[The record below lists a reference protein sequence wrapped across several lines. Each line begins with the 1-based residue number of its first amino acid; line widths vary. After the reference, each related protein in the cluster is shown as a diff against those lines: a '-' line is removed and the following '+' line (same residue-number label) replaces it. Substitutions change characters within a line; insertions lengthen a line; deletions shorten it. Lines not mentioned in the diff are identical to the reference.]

1 MSSKSRG
8 QKDQADQATLSCAA
22 PRRRDAAGDPLPG
35 RATAGGWIKALT
47 LPIGVTL
54 GVTLPNVSHAQVTF
68 IGNFIRGVNL
78 ANYGY
83 STQAFIFTNGTTVT
97 NNATAI
103 YGPSGTQWT
112 ITNLG
117 LINSVAA
124 DGVQFLSGGVVTN
137 SGTASRI
144 FGNDNGV
151 NISGQPG
158 TVINQGSITGQMEVG
173 VNLGAGGQVTNS
185 GTQAN
190 ISGLTSGVDINGSG
204 TVVNSGTISAGSGA
218 GIELTG
224 GGSINNSGVVSGV
237 SAGVLVTGGDTQIT
251 NSGMISGATT
261 AIQFGSGND
270 VLQIDPGAS
279 FFGVVDGGGGNNT
292 LEFAAGTGTGT
303 FTGLGSNG
311 FVNFGAVSIDAG
323 ANWTLS
329 SSNTVGTGVSLT
341 NNGNLTST
349 GTLLNEGILTN
360 TGTLQDAG
368 TLTNAGTLVNT
379 TGTVTVT
386 GSLTNNGLV
395 AGAVTLSNAGSL
407 TNAAGATIS
416 SAADAVYGSVSGPVT
431 MTNDG
436 TITGSGNAGVALQ
449 AGGMVTNDGTA
460 SQITGGMDGVD
471 VFTQVGI
478 VVNQG
483 AIKGVAGLGIYLG
496 AGGTLTNSGTSATV
510 SGSTDGVVVIGGGDV
525 FNDGTI
531 KGGAAAG
538 YGVAFSTG
546 GGSFTNTNSSASVSG
561 AHGVAFEGVGAVN
574 NAGTITGTAAYGV
587 ALGSGS
593 VVNSGTASAISGV
606 RGGIVVQAGLGTIT
620 NGGTISATSGAGISL
635 AAGGSINNSGLISGT
650 SYGVI
655 ATGGNT
661 QITNTGTIKATG
673 ANGIGVLFEADAS
686 GTIDNVGTIDGA
698 GGTAVKFS
706 GGTNELIIESGGVL
720 SGIADGADG
729 NNTLLI
735 EGTGQLS
742 DAQIIGF
749 QNTEFSGTSTLD
761 TTTAVVNPTIAS
773 GASVVNQGTMSGALN
788 VGGAGVLD
796 NPGTITTAA
805 ASTNSGTLTSEGTFI
820 NSSVLTNNGSFSNSG
835 GLTNSGTL
843 TNNGSLTNIGVL
855 TNNGSFA
862 NAGALTNNGTI
873 NGAGSLSNSASV
885 VNNGRITGDTN
896 GITGS
901 GSITNT
907 GTIIGTAGTGVQMTG
922 PGVLTNAANALIQ
935 GGQYGIQV
943 GTGGTV
949 NNAGTILDDAIAGAA
964 LGSGAVV
971 NNSGTIGGVTG
982 AVFTGTGA
990 TLASSGTISGSGGVA
1005 VQFDAGAN
1013 SLTLDTGSVL
1023 NGDID
1028 GGGGAGQITLTGSGT
1043 LTNAVSHFGAG
1054 SGLEIASGANWI
1066 ASGNWAIATVT
1077 NAGLFHAGTL
1087 TTPLQLTGNFTQ
1099 LPGATLQVAL
1109 GGNGNASKFA
1119 IDGSAALA
1127 GTLALVPTGSFTVAG
1142 TRYTILTASS
1152 GVSGV
1157 FGQVTFSNALLAPNL
1172 TYDTNDVVVTFGQL
1186 PVSTAT
1192 SVPLG
1197 GGTPNQRATAFA
1209 LDKAVAV
1216 NPAAFAA
1223 TLTGLDQMSAAQ
1235 VRASLDRLSGE
1246 NFASL
1251 PTIALMAGEQFVSQ
1265 FQQQAILARLGDSA
1279 TAAGRDAAAAG
1290 GRQQLASLNGAPV
1303 ANPWANLSLPWG
1315 IWAAGY
1321 GQMGHLDGDG
1331 NTHGLSE
1338 SVTGAAVGADYKVNP
1353 ALRVGLAVGYGS
1365 AAYSLDN
1372 GGGAGD
1378 VNYTQVG
1385 VYSDYTKG
1393 PVYLDGMLG
1402 VAVGDGSTSRDASLR
1417 GAPAEAHADVSST
1430 EVLGGIETGYRLP
1443 LNRTLTLTPFAGL
1456 SFGTVWQNAFTESG
1470 AGALD
1475 LSTQNQSKSSVKST
1489 LGARLAADVPVSRW
1503 LVASSLQVGWS
1514 HEFAPT
1520 DRNSIA
1526 YFAGLPSTA
1535 FTVAGARVPGNSAMV
1550 AVGLST
1556 RVSAGGSLNLHY
1568 DGYFSGTGSSNAVT
1582 GSFRYVW

>member
-1 MSSKSRG
+1 
-8 QKDQADQATLSCAA
+8 
-22 PRRRDAAGDPLPG
+22 
-35 RATAGGWIKALT
+35 
-47 LPIGVTL
+47 
-54 GVTLPNVSHAQVTF
+54 
-68 IGNFIRGVNL
+68 
-78 ANYGY
+78 
-83 STQAFIFTNGTTVT
+83 
-97 NNATAI
+97 
-103 YGPSGTQWT
+103 
-112 ITNLG
+112 
-117 LINSVAA
+117 
-124 DGVQFLSGGVVTN
+124 
-137 SGTASRI
+137 
-144 FGNDNGV
+144 
-151 NISGQPG
+151 
-158 TVINQGSITGQMEVG
+158 
-173 VNLGAGGQVTNS
+173 
-185 GTQAN
+185 
-190 ISGLTSGVDINGSG
+190 
-204 TVVNSGTISAGSGA
+204 
-218 GIELTG
+218 
-224 GGSINNSGVVSGV
+224 
-237 SAGVLVTGGDTQIT
+237 
-251 NSGMISGATT
+251 
-261 AIQFGSGND
+261 
-270 VLQIDPGAS
+270 
-279 FFGVVDGGGGNNT
+279 
-292 LEFAAGTGTGT
+292 
-303 FTGLGSNG
+303 
-311 FVNFGAVSIDAG
+311 
-323 ANWTLS
+323 
-329 SSNTVGTGVSLT
+329 
-341 NNGNLTST
+341 
-349 GTLLNEGILTN
+349 
-360 TGTLQDAG
+360 
-368 TLTNAGTLVNT
+368 
-379 TGTVTVT
+379 
-386 GSLTNNGLV
+386 
-395 AGAVTLSNAGSL
+395 
-407 TNAAGATIS
+407 
-416 SAADAVYGSVSGPVT
+416 
-431 MTNDG
+431 
-436 TITGSGNAGVALQ
+436 
-449 AGGMVTNDGTA
+449 
-460 SQITGGMDGVD
+460 
-471 VFTQVGI
+471 
-478 VVNQG
+478 
-483 AIKGVAGLGIYLG
+483 
-496 AGGTLTNSGTSATV
+496 
-510 SGSTDGVVVIGGGDV
+510 
-525 FNDGTI
+525 
-531 KGGAAAG
+531 
-538 YGVAFSTG
+538 
-546 GGSFTNTNSSASVSG
+546 
-561 AHGVAFEGVGAVN
+561 
-574 NAGTITGTAAYGV
+574 
-587 ALGSGS
+587 
-593 VVNSGTASAISGV
+593 
-606 RGGIVVQAGLGTIT
+606 
-620 NGGTISATSGAGISL
+620 
-635 AAGGSINNSGLISGT
+635 
-650 SYGVI
+650 
-655 ATGGNT
+655 
-661 QITNTGTIKATG
+661 
-673 ANGIGVLFEADAS
+673 
-686 GTIDNVGTIDGA
+686 
-698 GGTAVKFS
+698 
-706 GGTNELIIESGGVL
+706 VL
-720 SGIADGADG
+720 SGIADGTNG

-735 EGTGQLS
+735 EGTGHLS
-742 DAQIIGF
+742 DAQIVGF

-761 TTTAVVNPTIAS
+761 TTTSVVNPTIAS

-788 VGGAGVLD
+788 VVGGGVLD

-805 ASTNSGTLTSEGTFI
+805 ASINSGTLTSEGTFI
-820 NSSVLTNNGSFSNSG
+820 NSSVLINNGSFSNSG

-873 NGAGSLSNSASV
+873 NGAGSLGNSASV

-922 PGVLTNAANALIQ
+922 PGVLTNAAHALIQ

-943 GTGGTV
+943 GTGSTV

-990 TLASSGTISGSGGVA
+990 TLANSGTISGSGGIA

-1013 SLTLDTGSVL
+1013 SLTLGTGSVL

-1043 LTNAVSHFGAG
+1043 LTNAVTHFGAG
-1054 SGLEIASGANWI
+1054 SGLGIASGASWI

-1077 NAGLFHAGTL
+1077 NAGLFQAGTL

-1099 LPGATLQVAL
+1099 LSGATLQVAL
-1109 GGNGNASKFA
+1109 GGNGNASTFA

-1157 FGQVTFSNALLAPNL
+1157 FGQVTFGNALLAPDL
-1172 TYDTNDVVVTFGQL
+1172 TYDPNDVVVTFGQL

-1192 SVPLG
+1192 STPLG
-1197 GGTPNQRATAFA
+1197 GGTPNQSATAFA
-1209 LDKAVAV
+1209 LDKAVAA

-1279 TAAGRDAAAAG
+1279 SAAGRDAAAAG

-1303 ANPWANLSLPWG
+1303 TNPWANLSLPWG

-1393 PVYLDGMLG
+1393 PVYLEGMLG
-1402 VAVGDGSTSRDASLR
+1402 VAVGNGSTSRDASLP
-1417 GAPAEAHADVSST
+1417 GAPAQAHADVSST
-1430 EVLGGIETGYRLP
+1430 EVLGGIEAGYRLP

-1520 DRNSIA
+1520 DRNSTA